1 MNILAGL
8 FNFNWTD
15 PLRPDWDYVGDKI
28 AISLFGKIDI
38 AWYAIMI
45 SMAIVL
51 SIVIGYFG
59 YAKRLGA
66 NSELLSEGV
75 IIGVLA
81 GVIGGRAWYVIAD
94 IVKSWTSDYQT
105 SFTSIGSI
113 IDIRSGGLAISGA
126 ILLVGIALF
135 IFCRYRKL
143 KLLYILEIVLPLVM
157 LSQVLGRWGNFFN
170 FEAHG
175 GLIQVEGLKEA
186 LEKSWLT
193 LPKEFDYVLEAQR
206 KVLWFLPK
214 AIVDRMYIYDEVA
227 GAYGYCHPCFLYE
240 GVANLLGFTAYMLIR
255 RFVKKGVY
263 VGDGISFYLVWY
275 GTVRF
280 FIEMLRTDAQTIG
293 NSNIP
298 VVMVYSTLMVIAG
311 IVWFIVRRVKKIQ
324 LETCY
329 DALYGFDSTLHIDP
343 NNKGNKK
350 KNKKQKTQIET
361 EVVENAEI

>member
-8 FNFNWTD
+8 FSFNWTD
-15 PLRPDWDYVGDKI
+15 PRRPDWDYVSDKI
-28 AISLFGKIDI
+28 AVTLFGKIDI

-45 SMAIVL
+45 SMAIIISVVL
-51 SIVIGYFG
+51 GYFG

-66 NSELLSEGV
+66 TSDLLSEGV

-81 GVIGGRAWYVIAD
+81 GIIGGRAWYVIAD
-94 IVKSWTSDYQT
+94 LVKSWTTDYKS

-113 IDIRSGGLAISGA
+113 LDIRSGGLAISGA
-126 ILLVGIALF
+126 VLLVGVALF

-175 GLIQVEGLKEA
+175 GLIQVEGLEEA
-186 LEKSWLT
+186 LKTGRVILSDNIL
-193 LPKEFDYVLEAQR
+193 DAQR
-206 KVLWFLPK
+206 EALWFIPRV
-214 AIVDRMYIYDEVA
+214 IVDRMYIYDEVA

-240 GVANLLGFTAYMLIR
+240 GMANLFGFTLYMILR
-255 RFVKKGVY
+255 RFVKKGIY

-275 GTVRF
+275 GIVRF
-280 FIEMLRTDAQTIG
+280 FIEMMRTDAQTIG

-298 VVMVYSTLMVIAG
+298 VVMVYASIMIIAG

-329 DALYGFDSTLHIDP
+329 DALYGFDSTLRINPDDT
-343 NNKGNKK
+343 KK
-350 KNKKQKTQIET
+350 KNKKQKTKIET
-361 EVVENAEI
+361 EEAQNAEV